1 MGEKGKRQMQGDY
14 IKLNRKILEWEWWG
28 DIKTYRVFTYC
39 LLQANWKE
47 RSWNGMAIERGSF
60 PTSLP
65 RIAKDCSLTENEVRT
80 ALKHLKSTGEI
91 TDKPFNKFRIITVS
105 NYDLYQCDNRQVH
118 SQITDKSQ
126 AVNRQT
132 TGKSQA
138 NHRQLTALEEGKN
151 RKKERKEE
159 GKNNYQQIADMYNSI
174 CISYPKVQSLSDARK
189 RALGAR
195 LRINNLDDFR
205 NLFEKAEASNF
216 LKGENGR
223 DWSANFDWLIKDS
236 NMAKVLDGN
245 YDCKTDKQQGRQL
258 TDDFFTGG

>member
-1 MGEKGKRQMQGDY
+1 
-14 IKLNRKILEWEWWG
+14 
-28 DIKTYRVFTYC
+28 
-39 LLQANWKE
+39 
-47 RSWNGMAIERGSF
+47 
-60 PTSLP
+60 
-65 RIAKDCSLTENEVRT
+65 
-80 ALKHLKSTGEI
+80 
-91 TDKPFNKFRIITVS
+91 
-105 NYDLYQCDNRQVH
+105 
-118 SQITDKSQ
+118 
-126 AVNRQT
+126 
-132 TGKSQA
+132 
-138 NHRQLTALEEGKN
+138 
-151 RKKERKEE
+151 
-159 GKNNYQQIADMYNSI
+159 MYNSI

-195 LRINNLDDFR
+195 LRIYNLDDFR

>member
-1 MGEKGKRQMQGDY
+1 MQGDY

-159 GKNNYQQIADMYNSI
+159 YNKSPKGDYESRTPESSIYATIRELYNSV
-174 CISYPKVQSLSDARK
+174 CGSYPRLVKMSEERK
-189 RALGAR
+189 KE
-195 LRINNLDDFR
+195 RIMIS
-205 NLFEKAEASNF
+205 K
-216 LKGENGR
+216 
-223 DWSANFDWLIKDS
+223 
-236 NMAKVLDGN
+236 
-245 YDCKTDKQQGRQL
+245 
-258 TDDFFTGG
+258 